1 MKIEI
6 GESLIY
12 SWLKHVKNCHI
23 VQTNWKIS
31 SNWERENS
39 VHDKVMDLFQ
49 TLKKDM
55 EFSDVFKTELDQTLK
70 QAETDV
76 IGLDSNNNVY
86 FVDSAFHESGLTYGS
101 KLETKNRVCKKLLR
115 AYLTALEFFPDRNY
129 KIIFASPK
137 VIHGTKKIITDYFEA
152 LNSRYGNEKVLFEF
166 YADEAFRD
174 EILLPTLK
182 KTENEADT
190 SELFLRSCKMLDMFN
205 LIKKT
210 ENKTITCINSIDKQK
225 KETSCSYLNSYQNE
239 KVGQIA
245 QRSLQYNTNIK
256 QIIINDIKI
265 DIYPQEKESV
275 QDFVKR
281 TFTKLITNNL
291 LREDVL
297 KKLFDKYYCKDN
309 FGIQYALL
317 QTDWTKC
324 IDNAGYERYWKTFK
338 IDNKYF
344 CCSQWWKELE
354 NNYIDKLADWLNTA
368 GIYRK

>member
-23 VQTNWKIS
+23 VQTNWKVS

-101 KLETKNRVCKKLLR
+101 KLETKNRVFKKLLR

-137 VIHGTKKIITDYFEA
+137 VIHGTKKIITDYFEV

-166 YADEAFRD
+166 YADETFRD

-190 SELFLRSCKMLDMFN
+190 AELFLRSCKMLDMFN

-210 ENKTITCINSIDKQK
+210 ENKTITSANYIEKQK
-225 KETSCSYLNSYQNE
+225 KEILDSSTDNDVDDETKRKKSDAINLCKKYIADTDKMNSD
-239 KVGQIA
+239 
-245 QRSLQYNTNIK
+245 NTTFASKNATVETYWANPNIK
-256 QIIINDIKI
+256 LLNQDWWLLLNDTKNKKLHIFFIPANSISRNKVKLKADNSFKINLQIIYDDKMFTDGPSSINF
-265 DIYPQEKESV
+265 YQW
-275 QDFVKR
+275 
-281 TFTKLITNNL
+281 
-291 LREDVL
+291 
-297 KKLFDKYYCKDN
+297 YKDTIP
-309 FGIQYALL
+309 FG
-317 QTDWTKC
+317 
-324 IDNAGYERYWKTFK
+324 
-338 IDNKYF
+338 
-344 CCSQWWKELE
+344 
-354 NNYIDKLADWLNTA
+354 
-368 GIYRK
+368 

>member
-1 MKIEI
+1 MKNIEENFDLVVDLWKNFNLASSMFTRAIGGTSNEVGEFAELLIAKYYKGIKLPASNKSSDIELKDGRKVQVKARKIKSLDVIATKLGVFRSWDFDILVIILFDINGSIIKAIEI
-6 GESLIY
+6 DSRTAYQLAKDDQHQNGMSLTTNNE
-12 SWLKHVKNCHI
+12 LLNHKNAKDI
-23 VQTNWKIS
+23 TK
-31 SNWERENS
+31 
-39 VHDKVMDLFQ
+39 DLQ
-49 TLKKDM
+49 NM
-55 EFSDVFKTELDQTLK
+55 
-70 QAETDV
+70 
-76 IGLDSNNNVY
+76 I
-86 FVDSAFHESGLTYGS
+86 
-101 KLETKNRVCKKLLR
+101 
-115 AYLTALEFFPDRNY
+115 
-129 KIIFASPK
+129 
-137 VIHGTKKIITDYFEA
+137 
-152 LNSRYGNEKVLFEF
+152 
-166 YADEAFRD
+166 
-174 EILLPTLK
+174 
-182 KTENEADT
+182 
-190 SELFLRSCKMLDMFN
+190 
-205 LIKKT
+205 
-210 ENKTITCINSIDKQK
+210 ENKTITSANYIEKQK
-225 KETSCSYLNSYQNE
+225 KETSCSYLNSYQSE

>member
-245 QRSLQYNTNIK
+245 QRYLMRLLE
-256 QIIINDIKI
+256 
-265 DIYPQEKESV
+265 EKEIPDNVIKWLQEDDES
-275 QDFVKR
+275 R
-281 TFTKLITNNL
+281 NTKEVVHYSKLHLGINYPL
-291 LREDVL
+291 L
-297 KKLFDKYYCKDN
+297 KKV
-309 FGIQYALL
+309 
-317 QTDWTKC
+317 
-324 IDNAGYERYWKTFK
+324 
-338 IDNKYF
+338 DNKYQEKILRYYKKTIKINNEYF
-344 CCSQWWKELE
+344 LMCCEWFERSKSDLIKFIEKLKK
-354 NNYIDKLADWLNTA
+354 YPDK
-368 GIYRK
+368 K